1 MFRAGGVSP
10 QNNALDSLRQQ
21 RARLQE
27 QMKTIPRSIRG
38 GSNEFGQNPMPA
50 MGLEGGY
57 GPKYNPTQQEIN
69 DLARYKS
76 ILTQQNEIDSQISS
90 MMPNRGGLGVQLD
103 SQILLEPPRRP
114 GGMENLSG
122 SLGGQIRP
130 NPYSA
135 PQMPQMG
142 GGYGGGQGM
151 QKFMQFMQT
160 MMQMFQQLQGGG
172 GRGMGGGFQGQ
183 MRPRPQTYG
192 RSPYGGY

>member
-27 QMKTIPRSIRG
+27 QMKTIPVGIRG
-38 GSNEFGQNPMPA
+38 GTNEFGQMPRPA
-50 MGLEGGY
+50 ITSF
-57 GPKYNPTQQEIN
+57 GPKYNPTQQETD

-76 ILTQQNEIDSQISS
+76 ILSQQKEIDSQISA

-142 GGYGGGQGM
+142 GGFGGGQGM
-151 QKFMQFMQT
+151 QQFMQFMQT

-172 GRGMGGGFQGQ
+172 MGGGFQRQ
-183 MRPRPQTYG
+183 MRRPQTYG